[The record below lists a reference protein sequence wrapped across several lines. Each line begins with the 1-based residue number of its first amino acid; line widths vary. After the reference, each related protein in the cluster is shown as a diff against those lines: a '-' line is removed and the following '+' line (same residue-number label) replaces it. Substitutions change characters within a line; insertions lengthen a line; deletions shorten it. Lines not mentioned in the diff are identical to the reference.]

1 MSRFARR
8 TLPVAGALLILAG
21 SVGGAAA
28 SSHREAPLISK
39 DAFADT
45 TDTYA
50 FISPSNPNNVVIA
63 ASWIP
68 FEGPRA
74 ARTTGSGI
82 RPPSTRSTSTTTVT
96 RSPTSRTR

>member
-1 MSRFARR
+1 MFRHARR
-8 TLPVAGALLILAG
+8 PIAAAGALLILAS

-50 FISPSNPNNVVIA
+50 FVSPSNPNNIVIA

-68 FEGPRA
+68 FEGPE
-74 ARTTGSGI
+74 GG
-82 RPPSTRSTSTTTVT
+82 PNYWEWDPTVDVLAQ
-96 RSPTSRTR
+96 RRQRR